1 MEDEDEELEFSSKG
15 RGLFKRLYI
24 VEVFKKYGIAYGII
38 ALVTSLCHAI
48 LLVPVAAVL
57 GYKSVEAMINW
68 LSKGDKAWHDTYWA
82 YLIVS
87 LVGIVAIWA
96 TNKIC
101 DKVLSKQDKKIMS

>member
-1 MEDEDEELEFSSKG
+1 MDDEDEELEFSSKR
-15 RGLFKRLYI
+15 RGLLKRLYI

-38 ALVTSLCHAI
+38 ALATSLCHAI
-48 LLVPVAAVL
+48 LLIPVAAVL

-68 LSKGDKAWHDTYWA
+68 LSRGNKAWHDTYWA

-101 DKVLSKQDKKIMS
+101 DKLFEKKKIKVE